1 MTTGGGVPG
10 QPAAGTASAPAA
22 ASNTRARANAGKLEP
37 ALQQA
42 VVLLKS
48 GQPQQA
54 EQQIHAILAAAPHEP
69 NALFLLAKARQL
81 QGASAE
87 ALALLDGLLARGR
100 DWPSV
105 HQEKGLILRQCGD
118 LRGSVAALRRL
129 VALDP
134 SRAAAW
140 GLIAEMLTSLGEQ
153 SAADEAMRE
162 YLKAAARPE
171 VLVKVAELVAQ
182 GKLAEAE
189 PRCRDYL
196 RHSPD
201 DVDAVRLLAEIATRL
216 GVFDDA
222 EQLFARCIA
231 LAPQFHLARAGYA
244 HVLMRQSRFDQSLA
258 EIDKLLAVDPDNTSY
273 RILLASVLVRVGRH
287 REAIDNYQRVVARP
301 GHTALDLA
309 SLGHALKT
317 VGRTSEAID
326 AYHRAIALD
335 PLFGDAYWSLAN
347 LKTFDFNDQEVD
359 AMIEAAAS
367 DRCLPREYPAL
378 CFALGKAYED
388 RGQYAQAFA
397 QYQRGNARRRTEIRY
412 SADENRAVSEDL
424 MRACTA
430 ELFQRHAA
438 DGCPDPAPIFIV
450 GLPRSGSTLVE
461 QVLASHSQ
469 VDGTGELPE
478 IIEIAR
484 RLSGRRRPADASR
497 YPDIL
502 QQLDAGQLRELGQEY
517 IERTRI
523 QRRDAPYFIDKMPNN
538 FPHIGLIH
546 LILPNA
552 RIIDTRRHPMASCFS
567 AYKQLFATGQN
578 FSYDLGDLGRY
589 YADYVALMAH
599 WDRVLPGVVLR
610 VFYEE
615 TVRDTE
621 AAVRRLLDYCGL
633 PFEERCLRFYE
644 TERAVRTASSEQV
657 RKPIYHAAVEH
668 WRHFEPQLQ
677 QLRTALGSALTEYPF

>member
-1 MTTGGGVPG
+1 
-10 QPAAGTASAPAA
+10 
-22 ASNTRARANAGKLEP
+22 
-37 ALQQA
+37 
-42 VVLLKS
+42 
-48 GQPQQA
+48 
-54 EQQIHAILAAAPHEP
+54 
-69 NALFLLAKARQL
+69 
-81 QGASAE
+81 
-87 ALALLDGLLARGR
+87 
-100 DWPSV
+100 
-105 HQEKGLILRQCGD
+105 
-118 LRGSVAALRRL
+118 
-129 VALDP
+129 
-134 SRAAAW
+134 
-140 GLIAEMLTSLGEQ
+140 
-153 SAADEAMRE
+153 
-162 YLKAAARPE
+162 
-171 VLVKVAELVAQ
+171 
-182 GKLAEAE
+182 
-189 PRCRDYL
+189 
-196 RHSPD
+196 
-201 DVDAVRLLAEIATRL
+201 
-216 GVFDDA
+216 
-222 EQLFARCIA
+222 
-231 LAPQFHLARAGYA
+231 
-244 HVLMRQSRFDQSLA
+244 
-258 EIDKLLAVDPDNTSY
+258 
-273 RILLASVLVRVGRH
+273 VLVRVGRH

-301 GHTALDLA
+301 GHTALDLS

-326 AYHRAIALD
+326 AYRRAVALD

-347 LKTFDFNDQEVD
+347 LKTFDFEDQEVA
-359 AMIEAAAS
+359 AMTAAAAS
-367 DRCLPREYPAL
+367 DRCPPREYPAL

-388 RGQYAQAFA
+388 RAQYAQAFE

-412 SADENRAVSEDL
+412 SADDNHAAGEDL

-484 RLSGRRRPADASR
+484 RLSGKRRPADPSR
-497 YPDIL
+497 YPDVL
-502 QQLDAGQLRELGQEY
+502 QQLDAAQLRELGQEY

-552 RIIDTRRHPMASCFS
+552 KIIDTRRHPMASCFS

-578 FSYDLGDLGRY
+578 FSYDLGELGRY

-633 PFEERCLRFYE
+633 PFEQGCLRFYE

-657 RKPIYHAAVEH
+657 RQPIYHAAVEH
-668 WRHFEPQLQ
+668 WRHFEPQLEE
-677 QLRTALGSALTEYPF
+677 LRIALGNALTDYPV

>member
-1 MTTGGGVPG
+1 MPG
-10 QPAAGTASAPAA
+10 QLPSALE
-22 ASNTRARANAGKLEP
+22 RAV
-37 ALQQA
+37 Q
-42 VVLLKS
+42 LLKA
-48 GQPQQA
+48 GHAQHA
-54 EQQIHAILAAAPHEP
+54 EQHIRLILAAAPQEP
-69 NALFLLAKARQL
+69 NALFLLAKARHQ
-81 QGASAE
+81 QGASSE
-87 ALALLDGLLARGR
+87 ALALLDGLIARRR

-118 LRGSVAALRRL
+118 LQGSVAAFRQL

-134 SRAAAW
+134 NRAAAW
-140 GLIAEMLTSLGEQ
+140 GLIADMLTSLGEQ
-153 SAADEAMRE
+153 SAADQAMRE

-182 GKLAEAE
+182 GNLADAE

-201 DVDAVRLLAEIATRL
+201 DVDALRLLAEIATRL

-222 EQLFARCIA
+222 EQLFARCVA
-231 LAPQFHLARAGYA
+231 LSPEFHFARAGYA
-244 HVLMRQSRFDQSLA
+244 HVLMKQGRFQQSLE
-258 EIDKLLAVDPDNTSY
+258 EIDKLLAVDADNTSY
-273 RILLASVLVRVGRH
+273 RILLASVLVRVGRQH
-287 REAIDNYQRVVARP
+287 EAIDNYQRVVARP

-317 VGRTSEAID
+317 IGRTSEAID

-347 LKTFDFNDQEVD
+347 LKTFDFTDQEVT
-359 AMIEAAAS
+359 AMTAAAAS
-367 DRCLPREYPAL
+367 GRCLPREYPAL

-388 RGQYAQAFA
+388 RGLYTEAFA
-397 QYQRGNARRRTEIRY
+397 QYQRGNAQRRTEVRY
-412 SADENRAVSEDL
+412 SADENHAATEDL
-424 MRACTA
+424 IRACTA
-430 ELFQRHAA
+430 ELFERNAGH
-438 DGCPDPAPIFIV
+438 GCPDPSPIFIV

-461 QVLASHSQ
+461 QMLASHSQ
-469 VDGTGELPE
+469 VDGTAELPE

-484 RLSGRRRPADASR
+484 RLSGKRRPTDVSR

-502 QQLDAGQLRELGQEY
+502 LQLDAGQLRELGEEY

-567 AYKQLFATGQN
+567 AFKQLFATGQN
-578 FSYDLGDLGRY
+578 FSYDLTDLGRY

-621 AAVRRLLDYCGL
+621 GAVRRLLDYCGL
-633 PFEERCLRFYE
+633 PFEDRCLRFYE

-657 RKPIYHAAVEH
+657 RQPIYSDAVEH
-668 WRHFEPQLQ
+668 WRNFEPQLEG
-677 QLRTALGSALTEYPF
+677 LRTALGTALTDYPI

>member
-1 MTTGGGVPG
+1 MPG
-10 QPAAGTASAPAA
+10 QLPSALE
-22 ASNTRARANAGKLEP
+22 RAV
-37 ALQQA
+37 Q
-42 VVLLKS
+42 LLKA
-48 GQPQQA
+48 GQVQHA
-54 EQQIHAILAAAPHEP
+54 EQHIRLILAAAPQEP
-69 NALFLLAKARQL
+69 NALFLLAKARHQ
-81 QGASAE
+81 QGASSE
-87 ALALLDGLLARGR
+87 ALALLDGLIARRR

-118 LRGSVAALRRL
+118 LQGSVAAFRQL

-134 SRAAAW
+134 NRAAAW
-140 GLIAEMLTSLGEQ
+140 GLIADMLTSLGEQ
-153 SAADEAMRE
+153 SAADQAMRE

-182 GKLAEAE
+182 GNLADAE

-201 DVDAVRLLAEIATRL
+201 DVDALRLLAEIATRL

-222 EQLFARCIA
+222 EQLFARCVA
-231 LAPQFHLARAGYA
+231 LSPEFHFARAGYA
-244 HVLMRQSRFDQSLA
+244 HVLMKQGRFQQSLQ
-258 EIDKLLAVDPDNTSY
+258 EIDKLLAVDADNTSY
-273 RILLASVLVRVGRH
+273 RILLASVLVRVGRQH
-287 REAIDNYQRVVARP
+287 EAIDNYQRVVARP

-317 VGRTSEAID
+317 IGRTSEAID

-347 LKTFDFNDQEVD
+347 LKTFDFTDQEVT
-359 AMIEAAAS
+359 AMTAAAAS
-367 DRCLPREYPAL
+367 GRCLPREYPAL

-388 RGQYAQAFA
+388 RGRYTEAFA
-397 QYQRGNARRRTEIRY
+397 QYQRGNAQRRTEVRY
-412 SADENRAVSEDL
+412 SADENHAATEDL
-424 MRACTA
+424 IRACTA
-430 ELFQRHAA
+430 ELFERNAGH
-438 DGCPDPAPIFIV
+438 GCPDPSPIFIV

-461 QVLASHSQ
+461 QMLASHSQ
-469 VDGTGELPE
+469 VDGTAELPE

-484 RLSGRRRPADASR
+484 RLSGKRRPTDVSR

-502 QQLDAGQLRELGQEY
+502 LQLDAGQLRELGEEY

-523 QRRDAPYFIDKMPNN
+523 QRGDAPYFIDKMPNN

-567 AYKQLFATGQN
+567 AFKQLFATGQN
-578 FSYDLGDLGRY
+578 FSYDLTDLGRY

-621 AAVRRLLDYCGL
+621 GAVRRLLDYCGL
-633 PFEERCLRFYE
+633 PFEDRCLRFYE

-657 RKPIYHAAVEH
+657 RQPIYSDAVEH
-668 WRHFEPQLQ
+668 WRNFEPQLEG
-677 QLRTALGSALTEYPF
+677 LRAALGTALTDYPI